1 MPNTARPFERLLESS
16 SHFFLRLHAAR
27 PERNAPPH
35 VFFLLMP
42 SRFRLALSSFFLTLS
57 AATVCAAS
65 TPQLVRVPEA
75 ESERATQ
82 ASQVPALDRAV
93 TDFAGL
99 ASGSYYWPEGLLAEQ
114 LIAGLASRRHRQQQA
129 LPDGK
134 RLLSSYRLPNGG
146 SERSALLVDDRSG
159 EVLAAALAHREC
171 GVKSSSTG
179 CRDDQHAV
187 LSIFL
192 RPGVDRAQAQPLV
205 DWSRTVPK
213 EDLDSGKEEKFEKTE
228 YTTMDAAHT
237 KARPVARP
245 KGFSQTVPLYPR
257 AVLHYTGQDALSDAK
272 ARRVLRLQTVDT
284 VAQVL
289 DFYKKLSPPLEG
301 MQSEADE
308 RSGYVLG
315 SLKGT
320 AFSVNAKVPRDM
332 PAITNIEIEIAE

>member
-1 MPNTARPFERLLESS
+1 MPNTVRSLERLLESS
-16 SHFFLRLHAAR
+16 SHFLSRLHAAR
-27 PERNAPPH
+27 PERNAPS
-35 VFFLLMP
+35 FLFSLMP
-42 SRFRLALSSFFLTLS
+42 FRFRLALSSFFLTLS

-65 TPQLVRVPEA
+65 APQLVLAP
-75 ESERATQ
+75 ESERAPQT
-82 ASQVPALDRAV
+82 SQVPALDRAV

-129 LPDGK
+129 LPGGK
-134 RLLSSYRLPNGG
+134 RVLSSYRLPNGG
-146 SERSALLVDDRSG
+146 SERSALLVDDSTG
-159 EVLAAALAHREC
+159 KVLAAALAHREC

-192 RPGVDRAQAQPLV
+192 RPGIDRAQAQPLV

-237 KARPVARP
+237 KARPVTRP
-245 KGFSQTVPLYPR
+245 KGFSQDVPLYPR

-284 VAQVL
+284 VEQVL
-289 DFYKKLSPPLEG
+289 AFYKKLSPPLEG
-301 MQSEADE
+301 IQSEADE

-315 SLKGT
+315 SLKGI

>member
-1 MPNTARPFERLLESS
+1 ML
-16 SHFFLRLHAAR
+16 
-27 PERNAPPH
+27 
-35 VFFLLMP
+35 
-42 SRFRLALSSFFLTLS
+42 
-57 AATVCAAS
+57 
-65 TPQLVRVPEA
+65 VPE
-75 ESERATQ
+75 SDRAQET
-82 ASQVPALDRAV
+82 AQVPALDRAV
-93 TDFAGL
+93 TAFAGL

-114 LIAGLASRRHRQQQA
+114 LIAGLASPRHRQQQA
-129 LPDGK
+129 LPGGR

-146 SERSALLVDDRSG
+146 SERSAVLVDDRSG

-171 GVKSSSTG
+171 GVGSSSTG

-192 RPGVDRAQAQPLV
+192 RPGFDRAQAQPLL

-213 EDLDSGKEEKFEKTE
+213 EDLNSGEEEKFEKTE

-237 KARPVARP
+237 KARPVVRP
-245 KGFSQTVPLYPR
+245 KGFSAAVPLYPR
-257 AVLHYTGQDALSDAK
+257 AVIYRTGQDALSDAK
-272 ARRVLRLQTVDT
+272 ARRVLRLQTVDS

-289 DFYKKLSPPLEG
+289 AFYKKLSPPLDGVE
-301 MQSEADE
+301 SELDG

-315 SLKGT
+315 SLKGI